1 MHPSPLRSLVVLTL
15 VLALAGCSSTTL
27 VSQWENPQAVPARF
41 ERLLVIGVSQR
52 PGLRRTFEDT
62 FVARLK
68 AEGVDAVPSYFVIP
82 EDGPVPEARLQEAV
96 QRASADGVLITQL
109 VRVERQTEV
118 SPGYY
123 APAPAVGFGFYPW
136 YSAAWVGY
144 YEPPRVY
151 HYDVYITETSLY
163 DVRRN
168 QLVWSGI
175 VQTRAPRDLDKAI
188 RRYVDTVIK
197 TLRKEQVLA

>member
-1 MHPSPLRSLVVLTL
+1 MHPSPLRSLVVLTV
-15 VLALAGCSSTTL
+15 VLGLAGCSSTKL
-27 VSQWENPQAVPARF
+27 VSHWENPQAVPARF
-41 ERLLVIGVSQR
+41 DRLLVIGVSQR
-52 PGLRRTFEDT
+52 PSLRRTFEDT

-68 AEGVDAVPSYFVIP
+68 AEGVDAVPSYLVIP
-82 EDGPVPEARLQEAV
+82 EDGPVAEARLQEAV
-96 QRASADGVLITQL
+96 QRAHADGVLITRL
-109 VRVERQTEV
+109 VRVERRTEV

-123 APAPAVGFGFYPW
+123 APAPAVGLGFYPW
-136 YSAAWVGY
+136 YSAAWLGY

-151 HYDVYITETSLY
+151 HYDVYISETSLY

-175 VQTRAPRDLDKAI
+175 VQTRDPRDLDKEI

-197 TLRKEQVLA
+197 ALRKEQVLA